1 MRLREKKGAI
11 TARRDLTI
19 VNELGLHARPAAQF
33 VARANSFH
41 CEIWLIK
48 DGQRFSGTSM
58 VDVLRANLECG
69 ATFALEANGVD
80 AESAVDRLEKV
91 VAQLNEDD
99 M

>member
-33 VARANSFH
+33 VAQANSFH

-69 ATFALEANGVD
+69 ATFTLEANGSD
-80 AESAVDRLEKV
+80 AECAIDHLEKV
-91 VAQLNEDD
+91 VAELNDDD

>member
-1 MRLREKKGAI
+1 MRLREKNGAI

-33 VARANSFH
+33 VAHANSFH

-48 DGQRFSGTSM
+48 DEQRFSGTSM

-69 ATFALEANGVD
+69 ATVTLEANGVD
-80 AESAVDRLEKV
+80 AECAVDRLEKV
-91 VAQLNEDD
+91 VAELNDDD